1 MYAQRISR
9 QTKYETAVKLEQTYT
24 IDPTTA
30 DQIACDFLADA
41 TDISKQKI
49 KDAMTKGA
57 VWLKRHNK
65 SRKRLRRAK
74 EVLQNRDKLEL
85 FYDET
90 LLARK
95 AQGAIC
101 LLDANGYS
109 VWFKPAGVVAQG
121 NDWCDHLSIQR
132 IAEQTLEP
140 KRTAFVVHR
149 LDRDTSGLILLARGR
164 ESLRRCSAL
173 FAERRVSK
181 LYEAE
186 VRGRLRGRGRI
197 ENRLARLQRNPPR
210 YGSHPE
216 GRRAVTLWR
225 TRSLRHGSTRLWLRP
240 ITGRSHQLRAHLA
253 ELGHPILG
261 DPIYA
266 ENPVGP
272 LRLHACALALTHP
285 FTGER
290 LRVCS
295 PEGSSSP
302 ARQLL
307 WCEVDD
313 CLNASQPRAQGRA
326 GMG

>member
-1 MYAQRISR
+1 MSPEPVTVLHRDDWLLVVLKPSGLLSQPGRGPELQDSLISR
-9 QTKYETAVKLEQTYT
+9 VQ
-24 IDPTTA
+24 
-30 DQIACDFLADA
+30 
-41 TDISKQKI
+41 
-49 KDAMTKGA
+49 
-57 VWLKRHNK
+57 R
-65 SRKRLRRAK
+65 
-74 EVLQNRDKLEL
+74 
-85 FYDET
+85 
-90 LLARK
+90 
-95 AQGAIC
+95 
-101 LLDANGYS
+101 LDADL
-109 VWFKPAGVVAQG
+109 Q
-121 NDWCDHLSIQR
+121 L
-132 IAEQTLEP
+132 
-140 KRTAFVVHR
+140 VHR

-225 TRSLRHGSTRLWLRP
+225 TRSLRHGSTQLWLRP

-266 ENPVGP
+266 ENPVGS

-302 ARQLL
+302 AKPVL
-307 WCEVDD
+307 WRE
-313 CLNASQPRAQGRA
+313 SG
-326 GMG
+326 